1 MPDIEA
7 LATKL
12 LSDLAAL
19 PEKRMRLALLCKSLS
34 GLSPERSARLLEAIY
49 NRDMEDHA
57 AAVVRTLMIDNDAVH
72 EGLGDAAYNSIY
84 LAALR
89 LGFTRIS
96 RLFTEFE
103 PHKEGVSGYEEEE
116 FIKMEHLT
124 LGERRS
130 LSKSNLKQNLEM
142 LLSDPDPIV
151 VTNLLNN
158 PRITER
164 EVLKVASKRPNSG
177 QILKLLALHG
187 KWSKRYAV
195 AKAVILNP
203 YTPPRIS
210 IALLEK
216 MLTQDLKAIAEDGT
230 IHPEVRAAAN
240 ELFLHKGKKGKGRE

>member
-1 MPDIEA
+1 MPDIAA
-7 LATKL
+7 LAAKL
-12 LSDLAAL
+12 LSDISAL
-19 PEKRMRLALLCKSLS
+19 PERGMRLGLLCKTLS
-34 GLSPERSARLLEAIY
+34 ALTPEKSARLLDAVY
-49 NRDMEDHA
+49 NRDTEDRA
-57 AAVVRTLMIDNDAVH
+57 ATIVRSLMVDNDAVH
-72 EGLGDAAYNSIY
+72 SCLGDAAYNSIY

-89 LGFTRIS
+89 LGFVRIS

-130 LSKSNLKQNLEM
+130 LSKSNLKRNLDM

-151 VTNLLNN
+151 IGNLLNN
-158 PRITER
+158 PRVTER
-164 EVLKVASKRPNSG
+164 EVLKIASKRPNSG

-195 AKAVILNP
+195 AKAVALNP
-203 YTPPRIS
+203 YTPPRVS
-210 IALLEK
+210 IALLEA
-216 MLTQDLKAIAEDGT
+216 MLTQDLKAAAEDAT

-240 ELFLHKGKKGKGRE
+240 DLFSSRIKKGSG

>member
-1 MPDIEA
+1 MPDIQA

-12 LSDLAAL
+12 LNDISAL
-19 PEKRMRLALLCKSLS
+19 PEQGMRLGLLCKTLS
-34 GLSPERSARLLEAIY
+34 AFPPEKSARLLDTIY

-57 AAVVRTLMIDNDAVH
+57 ASIVRGLMVDNDAVH
-72 EGLGDAAYNSIY
+72 SCLGDAAYNSVY

-89 LGFTRIS
+89 LGLTRIS

-116 FIKMEHLT
+116 FIRMEQRT
-124 LGERRS
+124 LGERRA
-130 LSKSNLKQNLEM
+130 LSKSNLKKNIEM
-142 LLSDPDPIV
+142 LLTDPDPIV

-164 EVLKVASKRPNSG
+164 EVLKIASKRPNSG

-187 KWSKRYAV
+187 KWSKRYEV
-195 AKAVILNP
+195 AKAVTLNP
-203 YTPPRIS
+203 YTLPRVS

-230 IHPEVRAAAN
+230 IHPEVRAAAKD
-240 ELFLHKGKKGKGRE
+240 LFSSRKKGKGRE